1 MQGLTKAAAGRA
13 SMIVL
18 SMSVRNHAGHKAHQM
33 PESIIF
39 LKTVKVVSSVALTK
53 TKRQIYLGRV
63 QDATVRR
70 TGPQRSSVQLVLWFC
85 VSNCGI
91 IYQIREM
98 WRSEAIEQVVLF
110 LFDIVDHYHDLGI
123 LMPNRPVLRRCMS
136 SAWTTVMGSFWK
148 ASLLVCMVIAL
159 DDFHMVNYTNDFSS
173 PPSRGGRG

>member
-1 MQGLTKAAAGRA
+1 
-13 SMIVL
+13 MIVL

-39 LKTVKVVSSVALTK
+39 LTVKVVSSVALTK
-53 TKRQIYLGRV
+53 TKWQIYLGRV

-123 LMPNRPVLRRCMS
+123 LMPIVQ
-136 SAWTTVMGSFWK
+136 K
-148 ASLLVCMVIAL
+148 HHVICL
-159 DDFHMVNYTNDFSS
+159 DDCYGVFLAGVTAGVHGHR
-173 PPSRGGRG
+173 PR

>member
-1 MQGLTKAAAGRA
+1 M
-13 SMIVL
+13 
-18 SMSVRNHAGHKAHQM
+18 RNHAGHKAHQM

-53 TKRQIYLGRV
+53 TKWQIYLGRV

-123 LMPNRPVLRRCMS
+123 LMPIVLCFDDACHLLGRLLWGLFGRRHCWC
-136 SAWTTVMGSFWK
+136 AW
-148 ASLLVCMVIAL
+148 
-159 DDFHMVNYTNDFSS
+159 SS
-173 PPSRGGRG
+173 PSMTFTWSTTRTTFALVH